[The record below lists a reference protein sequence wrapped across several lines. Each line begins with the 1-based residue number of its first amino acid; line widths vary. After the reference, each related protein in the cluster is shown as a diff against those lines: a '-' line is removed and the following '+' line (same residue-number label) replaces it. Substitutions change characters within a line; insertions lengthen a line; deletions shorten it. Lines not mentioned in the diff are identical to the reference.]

1 MVRVQLWFL
10 VRSLKCI
17 QYPMKTKTQLMKNI
31 FSLSILLVVSLSSF
45 AKNYYIYTAKTSGN
59 WSNNTTW
66 TAIVRN
72 DGVQKDKFV
81 IPGGF
86 AITGDEAVN
95 NMGISD
101 VELQISGVL
110 ELAPSA
116 TIYLGANSSIQVLS
130 TGSIKANGA
139 SQQIFIGNDSKY
151 IGNMNKT
158 LTGPVYADYS
168 TGVAPMG
175 FNSFTLLS
183 LNAASARQ
191 IDADKSTVIYAS
203 NKNLHIT
210 FKSEVRSVS
219 VNVVTMNGAIVASE
233 SFSKPSSNLNLNMS
247 NLKPGVYVVQ
257 LTGNNVTTTVKK
269 IFLN

>member
-1 MVRVQLWFL
+1 
-10 VRSLKCI
+10 
-17 QYPMKTKTQLMKNI
+17 MKTKTQLMKNI
-31 FSLSILLVVSLSSF
+31 FTLSILVLVSLSSF
-45 AKNYYIYTAKTSGN
+45 AKDYYIYTAKSSGN
-59 WSNNTTW
+59 WSNSTSW
-66 TAIVRN
+66 TAVMRN
-72 DGVQKDKFV
+72 DGVQKDKFI

-86 AITGDEAVN
+86 TITGDEEVSK
-95 NMGISD
+95 MDISD
-101 VELQISGVL
+101 VELQISGQL
-110 ELAPSA
+110 ELARGTA
-116 TIYLGANSSIQVLS
+116 IYLGANSNIQVLS

-139 SQQIFIGNDSKY
+139 SQKIFIGADAKY
-151 IGNMNKT
+151 VGNMNKT

-203 NKNLHIT
+203 NKNIT
-210 FKSEVRSVS
+210 IKFKTEVRSVA
-219 VNVVTMNGAIVASE
+219 VNVVNMNGAIVANE
-233 SFSKPSSNLNLNMS
+233 TFSKPSSNLNLNMS

-257 LTGNNVTTTVKK
+257 LTGNNVATTVKK